1 MNAMSYKGYLARIE
15 YSTEDRL
22 FVGHLAGIRDII
34 GFHGTTVDELE
45 EAFHEAVDDYLA
57 MCETLDQPP
66 NPALVDEMLTLHISP
81 EVHAHVIQS
90 AELAGKSL
98 NQWASEVLERAV
110 VLR

>member
-15 YSTEDRL
+15 YSAEDRL

-34 GFHGTTVDELE
+34 GFHGATVDELE

-57 MCETLDQPP
+57 MCETLGQPP
-66 NPALVDEMLTLHISP
+66 NPALVDETLTLHVSP

-98 NQWASEVLERAV
+98 NQWASDALERAV
-110 VLR
+110 TSR

>member
-45 EAFHEAVDDYLA
+45 EAFHEAVDDYL
-57 MCETLDQPP
+57 
-66 NPALVDEMLTLHISP
+66 
-81 EVHAHVIQS
+81 
-90 AELAGKSL
+90 
-98 NQWASEVLERAV
+98 
-110 VLR
+110 